1 MKTKTK
7 KKLIVF
13 LLVAVFLVA
22 VGYGAYRA
30 ALNYAGS
37 KAVNMIITNQINDML
52 DSGEVTLSDLEEI
65 IAEPDPV
72 EEEVGNNKEEEKPD
86 APPKKEPIST
96 QTEKTRAEVVKQASE
111 KVENGISRAD
121 KEAMAKLIGSR
132 LSAADVR
139 YLTGLVAGGLTAE
152 EISAAAR
159 LAYSRFSAE
168 EITQVKT
175 YWHRYKNSI
184 KRAK

>member
-7 KKLIVF
+7 RRIMIC
-13 LLVAVFLVA
+13 LLVAALLAA
-22 VGYGAYRA
+22 VGYSAYRA

-65 IAEPDPV
+65 IAEPAKT
-72 EEEVGNNKEEEKPD
+72 EEENDNTNEEVKTD
-86 APPKKEPIST
+86 TSVQKAPNP
-96 QTEKTRAEVVKQASE
+96 TESPKTRTEVVKQASE
-111 KVENGISRAD
+111 KVEKGISRAD